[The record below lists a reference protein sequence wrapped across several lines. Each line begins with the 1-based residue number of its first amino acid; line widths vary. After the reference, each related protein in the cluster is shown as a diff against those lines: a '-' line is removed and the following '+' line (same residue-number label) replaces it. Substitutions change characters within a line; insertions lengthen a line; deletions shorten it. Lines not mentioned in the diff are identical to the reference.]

1 MKVNESASAGWEGE
15 SEIASEQTLQR
26 LRGVRHA
33 LIRLH
38 KTLMGYQR
46 ELWERSGGQV
56 RNSYELLNV
65 VMHDPE
71 FSWLHRLSELI
82 VQIDE
87 LLDEQAEARE
97 TQALGQLEQVKF
109 LLVPSETGDEFQWK
123 YFEALQQS
131 PDVVLGHSE
140 VVALLGKR
148 NTEIH

>member
-1 MKVNESASAGWEGE
+1 MKVNENANLWDGDSGSL
-15 SEIASEQTLQR
+15 ASEKTLQR

-38 KTLMGYQR
+38 KILMGYQR
-46 ELWERSGGQV
+46 QLWERSGGQV
-56 RNSYELLNV
+56 SNSYELLNV

-87 LLDEQAEARE
+87 LLDERDEARE
-97 TQALGQLEQVKF
+97 AQALGQLEQVKF

-123 YFEALQQS
+123 YFDALQQS
-131 PDVVLGHSE
+131 PDVVLAHSE
-140 VVALLGKR
+140 VVGLLGKR
-148 NTEIH
+148 NSEIH